1 MVGVKEFSE
10 ASASALNEVADV
22 RLLIW
27 TPLCWLCLWLAI
39 VNIGDTTELVL
50 YGLAALYFGGIAVIG

>member
-1 MVGVKEFSE
+1 MR
-10 ASASALNEVADV
+10 VADV

-50 YGLAALYFGGIAVIG
+50 YGLAAPYFGGKTVIG